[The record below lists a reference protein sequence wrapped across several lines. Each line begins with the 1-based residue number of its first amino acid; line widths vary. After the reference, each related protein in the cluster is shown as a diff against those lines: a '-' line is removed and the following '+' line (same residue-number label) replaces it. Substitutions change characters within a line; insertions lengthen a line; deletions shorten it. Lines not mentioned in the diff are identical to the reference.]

1 METTLQQ
8 KFPDIKTFV
17 AQNGATTARFDIT
30 PQGFHAI
37 IFTPAGTAYIDPYL
51 RGNTSFYI
59 VYWKKDFYEKK
70 VQKLMVAN
78 VDLLSNMHNTLSVD
92 TNQLIMG
99 NIMD

>member
-1 METTLQQ
+1 M
-8 KFPDIKTFV
+8 PSRDPV
-17 AQNGATTARFDIT
+17 WDAARGIE
-30 PQGFHAI
+30 
-37 IFTPAGTAYIDPYL
+37 
-51 RGNTSFYI
+51 
-59 VYWKKDFYEKK
+59 DFYEKK